1 MRKKTLAENIYNK
14 WVKQEWA
21 QPFLASG
28 IYAIV
33 LDNRK
38 IIYVGKAQNILKRM
52 SQHRAGIM
60 APAGKEHKYGV
71 LHDLEKMGHK
81 LRFIVLEREMSGSA
95 DALGEMEGHYIR
107 KNLTPCLLNAQIPHE
122 DNWREW
128 DVNPKAGEITAEEL
142 LNEIQ
147 R

>member
-1 MRKKTLAENIYNK
+1 M
-14 WVKQEWA
+14 
-21 QPFLASG
+21 
-28 IYAIV
+28 

-81 LRFIVLEREMSGSA
+81 LRFIVLERELSGSE
-95 DALGEMEGHYIR
+95 DALGEMEGRYIR
-107 KNLTPCLLNAQIPHE
+107 KNLTPCLLN
-122 DNWREW
+122 
-128 DVNPKAGEITAEEL
+128 T
-142 LNEIQ
+142 
-147 R
+147 

>member
-1 MRKKTLAENIYNK
+1 
-14 WVKQEWA
+14 
-21 QPFLASG
+21 
-28 IYAIV
+28 
-33 LDNRK
+33 
-38 IIYVGKAQNILKRM
+38 
-52 SQHRAGIM
+52 M

-81 LRFIVLEREMSGSA
+81 LRFVVLERETSGSA
-95 DALGEMEGHYIR
+95 DALGEMEGRYIR
-107 KNLTPCLLNAQIPHE
+107 KNLTPCLLNTQIPHE